1 MIATVTYLLALLY
14 CFVWLR
20 IPEVVGLV
28 LPFQRILAWTGL
40 GLVVVLL
47 AMGRPLRVGRAA
59 KRFLGFALL
68 FVAMLVLNLL
78 IQEAMER
85 RVHPLYF
92 LMDFS
97 KYLAIFSAAFLT
109 YYALRRGLVEENR
122 YVRYV
127 MLSAVASLVV
137 VCVLVVLYY
146 LGFRTEVDIL
156 APSFGG
162 ALGVWPTPRGG
173 YPRLAGTAAEP
184 QQLSL
189 IYLTPIMLMLAPENI
204 RRYRWVAIL
213 GIAVL
218 LLSQSKFSVVSLL
231 LIYLFAL
238 MTYPRARHWLILA
251 GIPLTGL
258 MAAIAIQLP
267 TFRTLLVKGVEVHAL
282 VERLENLFLLLAI
295 VRDHFLFGIGAGQY
309 GVYRGEILFGNP
321 MYRPGYT
328 PNMDFLKVLA
338 EVGLVGFL
346 VVGAMMA
353 GLLYTFIRN
362 RSSLPPR
369 LRPRFHAFL
378 LGAIGILLNM
388 LIGYALLHVFFW
400 LNVGFLLYLSEVARE
415 GGPDAGVA
423 RASERGGV
431 GGPVGATG
439 VARET

>member
-1 MIATVTYLLALLY
+1 LIGAIAAFLAMLY

-20 IPEVVGLV
+20 IPEAVGLV
-28 LPFQRILAWTGL
+28 LPFQRVLAWTGL
-40 GLVVVLL
+40 GVVIVLL
-47 AMGRPLRVGRAA
+47 AMGRPLRVGRSA
-59 KRFLGFALL
+59 KRFLGFAVL

-85 RVHPLYF
+85 RVYPLYF

-97 KYLAIFSAAFLT
+97 KYLAIFSAAFVT
-109 YYALRRGLVEENR
+109 YYALRRGLVDENR

-137 VCVLVVLYY
+137 VCALVVLYY
-146 LGFRTEVDIL
+146 LGFRTDVDIF

-162 ALGVWPTPRGG
+162 ALGVWPTRGA

-204 RRYRWVAIL
+204 RRYRWAAIL

-218 LLSQSKFSVVSLL
+218 LLSQSKFAVVSLL

-238 MTYPRARHWLILA
+238 MTYPRARHWLILS
-251 GIPLTGL
+251 GIPLAGFL
-258 MAAIAIQLP
+258 AVVAIQLP
-267 TFRTLLVKGVEVHAL
+267 TFAALLIQGVEAHAF
-282 VERLENLFLLLAI
+282 VERLENLFLLLSIA
-295 VRDHFLFGIGAGQY
+295 RDHLLFGIGAGQY
-309 GVYRGEILFGNP
+309 GVFRGEILFGNP
-321 MYRPGYT
+321 MHRPGYT

-346 VVGAMMA
+346 VVAAMMA
-353 GLLYTFIRN
+353 GLLYTFIRD

-415 GGPDAGVA
+415 GGPDAKVA
-423 RASERGGV
+423 RASARGGI
-431 GGPVGATG
+431 GGPVGAVG
-439 VARET
+439 VG